1 MKAGSQ
7 ITEGWLL
14 GIWGQKGVGN
24 GSAIGQLRCRVS
36 WVLGFFS
43 VTVAKLGFFTHP
55 QRTKG
60 VQEPRDTVC
69 TLSHMPCAG
78 GHWTWPVEEWP
89 LMHARSTRAHYHPSR
104 VLWLNWRHS
113 LSACPSEPRL

>member
-60 VQEPRDTVC
+60 VQEP
-69 TLSHMPCAG
+69 
-78 GHWTWPVEEWP
+78 
-89 LMHARSTRAHYHPSR
+89 
-104 VLWLNWRHS
+104 
-113 LSACPSEPRL
+113 